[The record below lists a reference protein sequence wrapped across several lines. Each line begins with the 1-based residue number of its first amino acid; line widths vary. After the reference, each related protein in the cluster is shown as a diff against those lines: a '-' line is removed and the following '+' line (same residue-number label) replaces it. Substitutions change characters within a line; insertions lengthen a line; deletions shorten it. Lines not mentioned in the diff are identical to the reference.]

1 MYSIWLRSIG
11 FKEIVITNG
20 GKKCLDEILKSSD
33 VDKDKDK
40 KDRFNLVILDTHLKD
55 IPCIQVAKEIVN
67 TKPDQQIIF
76 TSTLPSEIIEQDID
90 SIGIKNNK
98 GILTKPFRFSDLASL
113 IGRNIRNQ

>member
-1 MYSIWLRSIG
+1 M
-11 FKEIVITNG
+11 
-20 GKKCLDEILKSSD
+20 
-33 VDKDKDK
+33 DKDKGKTDEF
-40 KDRFNLVILDTHLKD
+40 DIIILDTHLKD

-98 GILTKPFRFSDLASL
+98 GILTKLLDFLT
-113 IGRNIRNQ
+113 